1 VRPLPV
7 VSRLRGYGVTVERYP
22 NISDHGL
29 IGDLQTAALV
39 STDGT
44 VNWYCC
50 PRFDSPSVFA
60 SLLDA
65 DKGGYFRISP
75 DREDY
80 VSKQLYFPDT
90 AILITRFMTPDGVGE
105 VRDFMPIAG
114 QQVTDRHSLVRQLTV
129 VRGTMRF
136 VLDLQPRFDYA
147 RAQHTV
153 HTTADG
159 ATFTTAA
166 DHIEGLTLHLV
177 GSSGSSLHEQG
188 VTMETTQDSNGSGL
202 RLTRTLS
209 AGQTWGVILESNGG
223 PPRRLHDA
231 DLIRLMRETV
241 AFWRSWLGGSTY
253 QGRWREV
260 VGRSALTLK
269 LMTYAPTGGVVAAP
283 TAGLP
288 EQVGGERNWDY
299 RYTWIRDGSFSIYA
313 LLGLGFTEEAAAFS
327 GWLRDRA
334 GEAVGN
340 GSGPLKVMYRV
351 DGSSDLT
358 EVTLDHFEGWRGSRP
373 VRIGNGAAGQLQ
385 LDIYGELM
393 DAMYLG
399 DSRGVHT
406 GHQNWVE
413 MAALID
419 WLCEH
424 WDQPDEGIWETRG
437 GPRDFVYG
445 RFQTWVALDR
455 AIKIAISRAR
465 PADLQRWRTE
475 RDAVYNQ
482 IFEKGWNPKIGG
494 FTQFYGSEVLDASL
508 LLMPLQGL
516 IAPRDPMWL
525 STLEAIDRELVS
537 DSLVYRYN
545 PSASPDGLPGDE
557 GTFSLCTFWYVD
569 ALARSG
575 RLDDARLTF
584 EKMHTYAN
592 HLGLYSEEI
601 GSTGEQLGNFP
612 QAFSHL
618 ALISAAVNLD
628 HQLDHGAGSMPV
640 SGA

>member
-1 VRPLPV
+1 VRRPQ
-7 VSRLRGYGVTVERYP
+7 GYGVTVERYP

-65 DKGGYFRISP
+65 DKGGYFRLAP
-75 DREDY
+75 DRDDY
-80 VSKQLYFPDT
+80 VSRQLYFPDT
-90 AILITRFMTPDGVGE
+90 AVLITRFMTPDGVGE

-114 QQVTDRHSLVRQLTV
+114 QQVTDRHSVVRQVKV

-153 HTTADG
+153 HVTDDG
-159 ATFTTAA
+159 AAFTTAA

-188 VTMETTQDSNGSGL
+188 VAMEQSDGNGL
-202 RLTRTLS
+202 RITRTLS
-209 AGQTWGVILESNGG
+209 AGQAWGVILESNGG
-223 PPRRLHDA
+223 PPRRLHD
-231 DLIRLMRETV
+231 DDISRLMRETV
-241 AFWRSWLGGSTY
+241 AFWRNWLHGSTY
-253 QGRWREV
+253 RGRWREM

-269 LMTYAPTGGVVAAP
+269 LMTYAPTGGLVAAP

-313 LLGLGFTEEAAAFS
+313 LLGLGFTEEAAAFG

-334 GEAVGN
+334 GEAVG
-340 GSGPLKVMYRV
+340 GGVVDDDPGPLKIMYRV
-351 DGSSDLT
+351 DGTSDLT

-373 VRIGNGAAGQLQ
+373 VRIGNGAADQLQ

-393 DAMYLG
+393 DAELLG
-399 DSRGVHT
+399 NQHGVHS
-406 GHQNWVE
+406 GHQNWME
-413 MAALID
+413 LAALID

-437 GPRDFVYG
+437 GRKDFVYG
-445 RFQTWVALDR
+445 RVQTWVALDR
-455 AIKIAISRAR
+455 AIKMATSRAR

-475 RDAVYNQ
+475 RDTVYNQ

-494 FTQFYGSEVLDASL
+494 FTQFYGSEVLDSSL
-508 LLMPLQGL
+508 LMMPLQGL

-545 PSASPDGLPGDE
+545 PSASPDGLAGNE

-601 GSTGEQLGNFP
+601 GSTAEQLGNFP

-628 HQLDHGAGSMPV
+628 HQLDHGAGSMPLA
-640 SGA
+640 GT